1 MTHTIRVN
9 FPKLA
14 PKAFKSLYDLS
25 LSVHD
30 GLLGARLV
38 ELVQLRLSQINGC
51 AYCIDMHWSA
61 LIKQDMDPRHINAL
75 AGWREAPF
83 FSERERAAVQWAEL
97 VNAIPHRD
105 PGDADFAALKAHFND
120 AEIAE
125 LGFVTAAIRAWNMLN
140 VSFRNPVP
148 EKG

>member
-83 FSERERAAVQWAEL
+83 FSERERAALLWT
-97 VNAIPHRD
+97 
-105 PGDADFAALKAHFND
+105 DAMTQLTEGHPSDAVYEQVAAQFD
-120 AEIAE
+120 ESEIAE
-125 LGFVTAAIRAWNMLN
+125 LTLAIVTINAWNRFGVGFAMQ
-140 VSFRNPVP
+140 PA
-148 EKG
+148 K